1 MEIVP
6 QDHQGGIAASEGSVG
21 HSVRGDPVKSWNSF
35 DIMLERITFE
45 ELRPKPRP
53 TGDKV
58 VEDLRSKLPRPTSWE
73 GKQ

>member
-1 MEIVP
+1 M
-6 QDHQGGIAASEGSVG
+6 
-21 HSVRGDPVKSWNSF
+21 KSWNSF

-45 ELRPKPRP
+45 ELRPKSRP

-58 VEDLRSKLPRPTSWE
+58 LEDLRSKLPRPTSWE